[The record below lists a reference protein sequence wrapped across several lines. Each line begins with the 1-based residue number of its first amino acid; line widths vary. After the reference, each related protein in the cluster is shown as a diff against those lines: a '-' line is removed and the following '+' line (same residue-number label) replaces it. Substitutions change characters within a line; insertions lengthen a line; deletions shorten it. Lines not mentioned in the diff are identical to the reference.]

1 MEDPEAIS
9 QRLVRQLYNPL
20 EILTNLV
27 YLIQQDP
34 GDTSKVLEYITMAGT
49 EVARLSKVSRSLSF
63 EVYRPDR
70 LEFIHSERLDGDL
83 LVVDFSDGTQATYTP
98 ADLVAIGGNGGD
110 RSWGFGV
117 RRIRKSLIW

>member
-1 MEDPEAIS
+1 MEDLDAIS

-34 GDTSKVLEYITMAGT
+34 GDTGKVLEYITMAGT
-49 EVARLSKVSRSLSF
+49 ELDRLSKVSRSLSF
-63 EVYRPDR
+63 ETSQPDR

-83 LVVDFSDGTQATYTP
+83 LLVDFSDGTQGAYRP
-98 ADLVAIGGNGGD
+98 EDLVAIGGKRRRSELGLWGGTD
-110 RSWGFGV
+110 S
-117 RRIRKSLIW
+117 

>member
-1 MEDPEAIS
+1 MEDLEAIS

-34 GDTSKVLEYITMAGT
+34 GDEGKVLEYITMAGT
-49 EVARLSKVSRSLSF
+49 ELDRLAKAARTLSF
-63 EVYRPDR
+63 EATRPDR

-98 ADLVAIGGNGGD
+98 EDLVAIGGKRK
-110 RSWGFGV
+110 RSELGLW
-117 RRIRKSLIW
+117 SETDS